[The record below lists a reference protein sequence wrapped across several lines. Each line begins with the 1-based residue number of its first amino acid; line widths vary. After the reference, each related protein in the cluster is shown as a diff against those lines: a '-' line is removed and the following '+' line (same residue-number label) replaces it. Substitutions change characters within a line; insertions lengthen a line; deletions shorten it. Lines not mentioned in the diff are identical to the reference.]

1 MRGWLKKVSHA
12 NVNQKKA
19 GVATLVSDKLVFQ
32 TETITRERHYIT
44 NIESTQED
52 VTTVNI

>member
-1 MRGWLKKVSHA
+1 MRGWKKVSHA
-12 NVNQKKA
+12 NVNQQKA